1 MTRPGWNPSRR
12 NRNIGTAKSGHGQ
25 NNRLVIPARWSD
37 DRVFWEKLRDPIA
50 IERSVGGRDVIV
62 LVEPVIKGFTHCCT
76 PADVLAMLELLAA
89 EDLGDLRL
97 FVLRQPKRKEAT
109 LSSVWGRLA
118 YFAQLGS
125 LSGPAVYL
133 EAQKLGRVLHRRRSM
148 SLDAQREFDRLIADG
163 HHAERVP
170 SGYRIQLTLDAC
182 RNTSSTERCCTRSVT
197 RWTTSHRLIGH
208 ATPCRA
214 DTTMNGMPSATVTGR
229 SRRQRRKRSRTG
241 TPMNL
246 PPACAAPEP
255 SPSTEQP
262 TSTGYKIKASTRHGS
277 STSLTETS
285 AHSDNS

>member
-1 MTRPGWNPSRR
+1 MLWSMTRPGWNPSRR

-133 EAQKLGRVLHRRRSM
+133 EAQKLGRVLHRRRFM

-182 RNTSSTERCCTRSVT
+182 RNTQLYRTLLHE
-197 RWTTSHRLIGH
+197 IGH
-208 ATPCRA
+208 QVDYLASVDRPRDALPSGHDDEWDALGERYWQKSTAEKETFAHRYA
-214 DTTMNGMPSATVTGR
+214 DELAAR
-229 SRRQRRKRSRTG
+229 LRRTG
-241 TPMNL
+241 AIPLDRTADLNGL
-246 PPACAAPEP
+246 QDQGIDPAWFEH
-255 SPSTEQP
+255 QP
-262 TSTGYKIKASTRHGS
+262 
-277 STSLTETS
+277 
-285 AHSDNS
+285 D